1 MIFESGRSSIE
12 LYESGTENLKTL
24 QDIFESTYGIY
35 GGRFSG
41 AGFNGSSIALINP
54 EEKDRI
60 QAIVREK
67 YITKY
72 PLLEKK
78 FSLFFVNTTDG
89 VEL

>member
-54 EEKDRI
+54 EEKTEYK
-60 QAIVREK
+60 Q
-67 YITKY
+67 
-72 PLLEKK
+72 LLEKNI
-78 FSLFFVNTTDG
+78 LLNT
-89 VEL
+89 LY